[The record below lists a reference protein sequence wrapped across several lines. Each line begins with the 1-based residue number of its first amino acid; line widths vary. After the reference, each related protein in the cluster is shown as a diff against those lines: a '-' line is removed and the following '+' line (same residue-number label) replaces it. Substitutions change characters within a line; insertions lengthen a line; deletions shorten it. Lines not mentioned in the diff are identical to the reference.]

1 MAPKVCVPADFGRH
15 HIGAPSHG
23 NLTFNLGEGVQIKA
37 NSIILSLNSPVI
49 DDLTTNLHL
58 TSLEAEDFS
67 REAVDCFIEAS
78 YTGEIEAVTVGNFRD
93 VNKMSRVFDV
103 SWLVARCE
111 KYFVSYLDKLDSE
124 SSYPDILFAVEE
136 AVYLLSSVKKRDFL
150 DLVVKKMC
158 CIATTRRDSFMKEYL
173 NDFINLSKYKI
184 DASIAIVKSDVQVLI
199 EIVILHLEQQGNL
212 SLDDNTRY
220 LLKSVN
226 LAVCHQKSP
235 ELHTKLYSVLANLQS
250 VGKEDFQLLLEI
262 NKQFTSKAPTS
273 QLVTI
278 LPYSEDFVESVDFD
292 TAFKNLV
299 SNREVE
305 NLYTFIDGLFCRVYQ
320 GDFALPE
327 SLLSDMI
334 AVKQERKW
342 DKVNFEYLD
351 KMYRDDDTGTLI
363 DVLKACDELVSN
375 EKLSKVAIT
384 DYLSTDYLSTEDFA
398 KKMFMQDSAFN
409 IPISGMRY
417 ADKQFVLT
425 TTAMKGG
432 DTDTFSMEYSLLNPD
447 QGHFPGLPNLHFA
460 IEVIDENG
468 SQWLLPITWCGK
480 PMYDKKE
487 ELWNWGNIH
496 FSVTERIELD
506 LIPSSG
512 EPFGLEHWFQVNV
525 DDRCRLVAFLLS

>member
-93 VNKMSRVFDV
+93 VNKISRVFDV

-150 DLVVKKMC
+150 NLVVKKMC
-158 CIATTRRDSFMKEYL
+158 CISITRRDSFMKEYL

-220 LLKSVN
+220 LFKNVN
-226 LAVCHQKSP
+226 LAICHQKSP
-235 ELHTKLYSVLANLQS
+235 DLHTKLYSVLSNLQS

-262 NKQFTSKAPTS
+262 TKQLTSKPLPPTS

-278 LPYSEDFVESVDFD
+278 LPYSEDFIASVEFGN
-292 TAFKNLV
+292 AFKNLV
-299 SNREVE
+299 SNQEVE
-305 NLYTFIDGLFCRVYQ
+305 NLYTFIDGLFCKVFQTR
-320 GDFALPE
+320 FTLPE
-327 SLLSDMI
+327 SLISDMI
-334 AVKQERKW
+334 AVKQERNW
-342 DKVNFEYLD
+342 DKVNFKYLD
-351 KMYRDDDTGTLI
+351 KLFRDDETGELI
-363 DVLKACDELVSN
+363 DLLKSCDELVSN
-375 EKLSKVAIT
+375 ENISKVAISIH
-384 DYLSTDYLSTEDFA
+384 LSPDDFV
-398 KKMFMQDSAFN
+398 KKIFMQNSAFN
-409 IPISGMRY
+409 IPLSGTKY
-417 ADKQFVLT
+417 SDKRFVLS
-425 TTAMKGG
+425 TTAIKGG

-447 QGHFPGLPNLHFA
+447 QGHSSCLPNLHFA
-460 IEVIDENG
+460 IEVIDEDELH
-468 SQWLLPITWCGK
+468 SLFPLTWCGRPTYNK
-480 PMYDKKE
+480 TGIS
-487 ELWNWGNIH
+487 WTWGNIY
-496 FSVTERIELD
+496 FYVTEKCEFV

-512 EPFGLEHWFQVNV
+512 DPFEMGNRLVINKN
-525 DDRCRLVAFLLS
+525 DRCRLVAFLIS

>member
-124 SSYPDILFAVEE
+124 SNYPDMLFAVEE
-136 AVYLLSSVKKRDFL
+136 AVYLLSAVKKRDYL
-150 DLVVKKMC
+150 DLVVMKMC
-158 CIATTRRDSFMKEYL
+158 CISITRRDSFIKEYL
-173 NDFINLSKYKI
+173 NDFINLSKYTI
-184 DASIAIVKSDVQVLI
+184 DASIAIVKTDVHVLI
-199 EIVILHLEQQGNL
+199 EIVMLHLEQQGNL

-226 LAVCHQKSP
+226 LAICHQKSP
-235 ELHTKLYSVLANLQS
+235 DLHTKLYSVLANLQS

-262 NKQFTSKAPTS
+262 TKQLTSKPPTS
-273 QLVTI
+273 QLVT
-278 LPYSEDFVESVDFD
+278 LFPYSKDFIVSVDFD
-292 TAFKNLV
+292 TVFKNLV
-299 SNREVE
+299 SNQEVE
-305 NLYTFIDGLFCRVYQ
+305 NLFTFIDGLFCRVFQ
-320 GDFALPE
+320 GFFALPE
-327 SLLSDMI
+327 SLLSDII
-334 AVKQERKW
+334 AVKQKRNW
-342 DKVNFEYLD
+342 DKVNFQYLD
-351 KMYRDDDTGTLI
+351 KLFRDRDTRGLI
-363 DVLKACDELVSN
+363 DLLKACDGLVSN
-375 EKLSKVAIT
+375 ENISKIVMS
-384 DYLSTDYLSTEDFA
+384 DYLSPDDFV
-398 KKMFMQDSAFN
+398 KKIFIQNSAFN
-409 IPISGMRY
+409 IPLSETKY
-417 ADKQFVLT
+417 ADEQFVLT
-425 TTAMKGG
+425 TTAIKGG
-432 DTDTFSMEYSLLNPD
+432 DTDTFCMKYSLLDSD
-447 QGHFPGLPNLHFA
+447 QGHSPGLPNLHFA
-460 IEVIDENG
+460 IEWDRTLYQTM
-468 SQWLLPITWCGK
+468 SLLPLTWCGK
-480 PMYDKKE
+480 PAYDKKRKR
-487 ELWNWGNIH
+487 LKWGNIY
-496 FSVTERIELD
+496 FSVTERSELD

-512 EPFGLEHWFQVNV
+512 EPFELTERIVINE